1 MKPKSMKEKPRG
13 AMMNILRIKMIDAGN
28 LLKEL
33 DDALDKVVAKKEP
46 ESFLKPSTLKIE
58 EYQKSIRQIQ
68 AQFTDAPKFNEEGA
82 YPQFLSCGLLQ
93 VRGKNGANMEFLLPK
108 VYPFPPKSLYIE
120 HEKDGQFL
128 REMLMHLL
136 SSAPLVQLEV
146 ILVDALSLGGI
157 FNLARRL
164 LDKDNDFIYQQ
175 RILTERKEIEEALK
189 HLYEYLKVNLQEK
202 LAGFRDFAHYN
213 EEATDRLPLKV
224 LFLSGVDA
232 LSQNALYYLEKIM
245 RFGSKNG
252 VLSFVNLESEKNN
265 KSAEDLK
272 KHAEFFRDTTSFER
286 FKYLNVEVIN
296 DQGIK
301 SQHMKDFA
309 DKIKAYY
316 EKKKAVKR
324 ELKDLQR
331 DKEFWTESSQYE
343 VSVPVGW
350 DINHTEVCFKIC
362 KEQNHTL
369 ICDHS
374 GSGKSNFL
382 HVLIQNLAFY
392 YDPDEVQLFLLD
404 YKEGVEFNAYT
415 DPNILEHARL
425 VSVASSVGF
434 GVSFLSWLCDEIKKR
449 SELFKQFNVKDLSDY
464 RKHEKMPRL
473 IVVIDEFQ
481 VLFSDNS
488 TKGKEGVERSLN
500 TLLKKGRSYG
510 VHLVLATQ
518 TMRGG
523 EIDSSIKAQIANR
536 IALPMDADDS
546 TKILDDDVACELV
559 RPEGIFNNNGGH
571 QKYHTKMSIPKA
583 PDDFKSFLTKI
594 HAEFNQ
600 RNLTPIDR
608 KIYNG
613 ETPLKMPNTLKANE
627 MRLHL
632 GKKVDYEQKDLIVE
646 FESNESHLLVV
657 SQDLNARIALMKLL
671 FQNIKSANKELVFC
685 NKEKRLIRSF
695 DVQKEYGITPIE
707 NALNALDA
715 TTNRP
720 NSALVID
727 NLNEAKEW
735 HDKVGAEKL
744 KSFLEKATDNEQ
756 YCVIFVHD
764 FKQIKTNYHFDKLR
778 ELLSNHFKQC
788 LAFRCN
794 GENLNA
800 IKNNLPPPSALN
812 NLNAL
817 LIELSKDSVTEFR
830 PFSL

>member
-1 MKPKSMKEKPRG
+1 
-13 AMMNILRIKMIDAGN
+13 
-28 LLKEL
+28 
-33 DDALDKVVAKKEP
+33 
-46 ESFLKPSTLKIE
+46 
-58 EYQKSIRQIQ
+58 
-68 AQFTDAPKFNEEGA
+68 
-82 YPQFLSCGLLQ
+82 
-93 VRGKNGANMEFLLPK
+93 
-108 VYPFPPKSLYIE
+108 
-120 HEKDGQFL
+120 
-128 REMLMHLL
+128 
-136 SSAPLVQLEV
+136 
-146 ILVDALSLGGI
+146 
-157 FNLARRL
+157 
-164 LDKDNDFIYQQ
+164 
-175 RILTERKEIEEALK
+175 
-189 HLYEYLKVNLQEK
+189 
-202 LAGFRDFAHYN
+202 
-213 EEATDRLPLKV
+213 
-224 LFLSGVDA
+224 
-232 LSQNALYYLEKIM
+232 M

-272 KHAEFFRDTTSFER
+272 RYAEFFKDRTSFER
-286 FKYLNVEVIN
+286 LKYLSVEVIN

-301 SQHMKDFA
+301 SQHMQDFA

-316 EKKKAVKR
+316 EKKKVVKS
-324 ELKDLQR
+324 ELKALQK
-331 DKEFWTESSQYE
+331 DEKFWIKSSQYE

-350 DINHTEVCFKIC
+350 DINHKEVCFEIGKA
-362 KEQNHTL
+362 QNHTL

-392 YDPDEVQLFLLD
+392 YAPDEVQLFLLE

-415 DPNILEHARL
+415 DPILEHARL

-434 GVSFLSWLCDEIKKR
+434 GVSFLSWLCKEIQKR
-449 SELFKQFNVKDLSDY
+449 AELFKQFKVKDLSDY

-488 TKGKEGVERSLN
+488 TKEKESVDQSLN

-536 IALPMDADDS
+536 IALPMDAEDSSSVLGDDA
-546 TKILDDDVACELV
+546 ACELV
-559 RPEGIFNNNGGH
+559 RPEDIFNNNGGH
-571 QKYHTKMSIPKA
+571 KKYHTKMSIPKA

-600 RNLTPIDR
+600 RNLAPIDR

-613 ETPLKMPNTLKANE
+613 ETPLKIPNTLKANE

-632 GKKVDYEQKDLIVE
+632 GKEVDYEQKDLIVE

-685 NKEKRLIRSF
+685 NKE
-695 DVQKEYGITPIE
+695 YGITPVE
-707 NALNALDA
+707 NILSVLDTA
-715 TTNRP
+715 MNP
-720 NSALVID
+720 NSALMID
-727 NLNEAKEW
+727 NLNEAKEL

-744 KSFLEKATDNEQ
+744 KSFLEKAIDNEQ
-756 YCVIFVHD
+756 HCVIFAHD
-764 FKQIKTNYHFDKLR
+764 FRQIKTNYHFDKLK
-778 ELLSNHFKQC
+778 ELLNHHFKQR

-800 IKNNLPPPSALN
+800 LKSDLPLLKNE
-812 NLNAL
+812 LNAL
-817 LIELSKDSVTEFR
+817 LIELSKDSHTEFR
-830 PFSL
+830 PFSLQG

>member
-1 MKPKSMKEKPRG
+1 MT
-13 AMMNILRIKMIDAGN
+13 DAGN

-33 DDALDKVVAKKEP
+33 DDALDKVIAKKEP
-46 ESFLKPSTLKIE
+46 ESFLKPIVSRIE
-58 EYQKSIRQIQ
+58 DYQKSIRQIQ
-68 AQFTDAPKFNEEGA
+68 AQFTDAPKFNETTT
-82 YPQFLSCGLLQ
+82 YPKFLSCGLLEIK
-93 VRGKNGANMEFLLPK
+93 GKNGANMEFLLPK

-128 REMLMHLL
+128 REMLMRLL
-136 SSAPLVQLEV
+136 SSAPLVQLEIV
-146 ILVDALSLGGI
+146 LIDALSLGGI

-164 LDKDNDFIYQQ
+164 LDKNNDFIYQQ
-175 RILTERKEIEEALK
+175 RILTESKEIEEALK

-213 EEATDRLPLKV
+213 ENAKDRLPLKA

-232 LSQNALYYLEKIM
+232 LSKDALYYLEKIM

-265 KSAEDLK
+265 QSAEDLK
-272 KHAEFFRDTTSFER
+272 NDAEFFKDRTSFER
-286 FKYLNVEVIN
+286 LKYLNVEIVN
-296 DQGIK
+296 DHGIQ
-301 SQHMKDFA
+301 SQHMQDFA

-316 EKKKAVKR
+316 EQKKEVKR

-331 DKEFWTESSQYE
+331 DKEFWAKSSQHE
-343 VSVPVGW
+343 VVVPVGW
-350 DINHTEVCFKIC
+350 DINHKEVCFEIGN
-362 KEQNHTL
+362 EQNHTL

-392 YDPDEVQLFLLD
+392 YAPNEIQLFLLD
-404 YKEGVEFNAYT
+404 YKEGVEFNAYVADT
-415 DPNILEHARL
+415 PLEHARL

-449 SELFKQFNVKDLSDY
+449 AELFKQFNVKDLSDY
-464 RKHEKMPRL
+464 RKHDEMPRL

-488 TKGKEGVERSLN
+488 TKGKESVERSLN

-510 VHLVLATQ
+510 VHLILATQ
-518 TMRGG
+518 TMRGA
-523 EIDSSIKAQIANR
+523 EIDSSFKAQIANR
-536 IALPMDADDS
+536 IALPMDAEDS
-546 TKILDDDVACELV
+546 TKILDDDAACEIQK
-559 RPEGIFNNNGGH
+559 PEGIFNNNGGNR
-571 QKYHTKMSIPKA
+571 KYHTKMSIPKA

-600 RNLTPIDR
+600 RNLAPIDR

-632 GKKVDYEQKDLIVE
+632 GKTVDYEQKDLIVE

-685 NKEKRLIRSF
+685 NKEKRLIRFF
-695 DVQKEYGITPIE
+695 DAQKEYGITPVE
-707 NALNALDA
+707 NILSVLDTA
-715 TTNRP
+715 MNP
-720 NSALVID
+720 NSTLVID
-727 NLNEAKEW
+727 NLNEAKEL

-744 KSFLEKATDNEQ
+744 KSFLEKAIDNEQ
-756 YCVIFVHD
+756 YCVIFAHD
-764 FKQIKTNYHFDKLR
+764 FRQIKTNYHFDKLR
-778 ELLSNHFKQC
+778 ELLNNHFKQC

-800 IKNNLPPPSALN
+800 IKSDLPPPSALN
-812 NLNAL
+812 AL
-817 LIELSKDSVTEFR
+817 FIELSKDSVTEFR

>member
-1 MKPKSMKEKPRG
+1 
-13 AMMNILRIKMIDAGN
+13 MIDVNG

-33 DDALDKVVAKKEP
+33 DDALDKVVPKKEP
-46 ESFLKPSTLKIE
+46 ESFFKPIASQIE
-58 EYQKSIRQIQ
+58 DYQKSIRQIQ
-68 AQFTDAPKFNEEGA
+68 AQFTDAPKFNEEST
-82 YPQFLSCGLLQ
+82 YPQFLSCGLLH
-93 VRGKNGANMEFLLPK
+93 VRGKNGANMDFCLPK

-128 REMLMHLL
+128 REMLMRLL

-146 ILVDALSLGGI
+146 ILIDALSLGGI

-164 LDKDNDFIYQQ
+164 LHKDNDFIYQR
-175 RILTERKEIEEALK
+175 RILTESKEIEEALK

-202 LAGFRDFAHYN
+202 LAGYRDFTHYN
-213 EEATDRLPLKV
+213 ENATDPLPLKA

-265 KSAEDLK
+265 QSAEDLK
-272 KHAEFFRDTTSFER
+272 RYAEFFKDRTSFECL
-286 FKYLNVEVIN
+286 KYLNIEVIN
-296 DQGIK
+296 DHGIQ

-324 ELKDLQR
+324 ELKDLQK
-331 DKEFWTESSQYE
+331 DEKFWTESSQFK

-350 DINHTEVCFKIC
+350 DINHKEVRFEIG
-362 KEQNHTL
+362 EAQNHTL

-392 YDPDEVQLFLLD
+392 YNPNEVQLFLLD

-415 DPNILEHARL
+415 DPILEHARL
-425 VSVASSVGF
+425 VSMASSVGY
-434 GVSFLSWLCDEIKKR
+434 GMSFLSWLCKEMQKR
-449 SELFKQFNVKDLSDY
+449 AELFKQFKVKDLSDY

-481 VLFSDNS
+481 VLFSDKS
-488 TKGKEGVERSLN
+488 SKGKESVGQSLN

-510 VHLVLATQ
+510 VHLILATQ

-546 TKILDDDVACELV
+546 AKILDDDVACELV

-583 PDDFKSFLTKI
+583 PDDFTAFIKKI
-594 HAEFNQ
+594 HEEFNQ
-600 RNLTPIDR
+600 RNLAPIDR

-613 ETPLKMPNTLKANE
+613 ETALKMPNTLKANE

-632 GKKVDYEQKDLIVE
+632 GKEVDYEQKDLVVE

-657 SQDLNARIALMKLL
+657 SQDLNARIALMKL
-671 FQNIKSANKELVFC
+671 FAQNFKTANKELLFY
-685 NKEKRLIRSF
+685 NAEKRLVREL
-695 DVQKEYGITPIE
+695 DELKKHHITPIQGP
-707 NALNALDA
+707 LGSVLDTA
-715 TTNRP
+715 ISP
-720 NSALVID
+720 NSVLMVD

-744 KSFLEKATDNEQ
+744 KLFLEKAIDNEQ
-756 YCVIFVHD
+756 YCVIFAHD
-764 FKQIKTNYHFDKLR
+764 YKQIKTNYHLDELRKL
-778 ELLSNHFKQC
+778 LDNHFKQR

-800 IKNNLPPPSALN
+800 LQSDLPSLKNE
-812 NLNAL
+812 LNAL
-817 LIELSKDSVTEFR
+817 FVELSKDSYTEFR

>member
-1 MKPKSMKEKPRG
+1 
-13 AMMNILRIKMIDAGN
+13 MNILRIKMIDAGN

-46 ESFLKPSTLKIE
+46 ESFLKPIVSPIE
-58 EYQKSIRQIQ
+58 DYQKSVRQVQ
-68 AQFTDAPKFNEEGA
+68 AQFTDAPQFNETTT
-82 YPQFLSCGLLQ
+82 YPKFLSCGLLEIK
-93 VRGKNGANMEFLLPK
+93 GKNGANMEFLLPK

-128 REMLMHLL
+128 REMLMRLL
-136 SSAPLVQLEV
+136 SSAPLVQLEIV
-146 ILVDALSLGGI
+146 LVDALSLGGI

-164 LDKDNDFIYQQ
+164 LNKDNDFIYQQ
-175 RILTERKEIEEALK
+175 RILTESKEIEEALK

-213 EEATDRLPLKV
+213 ENATDPLPLKA

-265 KSAEDLK
+265 QSAEDLK
-272 KHAEFFRDTTSFER
+272 RYAEFFKDRTSFECL
-286 FKYLNVEVIN
+286 KYLNVEVVN

-301 SQHMKDFA
+301 SQHMQDFA

-316 EKKKAVKR
+316 KQKKEVKR

-331 DKEFWTESSQYE
+331 DKEFWAKSSQHE
-343 VSVPVGW
+343 VVVPVGW
-350 DINHTEVCFKIC
+350 DINHKEVCFEIGN
-362 KEQNHTL
+362 EQNHTL

-392 YDPDEVQLFLLD
+392 YAPNEVQLFLLD
-404 YKEGVEFNAYT
+404 YKEGVEFNAYVADT
-415 DPNILEHARL
+415 PLEHARL
-425 VSVASSVGF
+425 VSVASSVSYGIT
-434 GVSFLSWLCDEIKKR
+434 FLKWLCDEMQKR
-449 SELFKQFNVKDLSDY
+449 AELFKRFNVKDLNNY
-464 RKHEKMPRL
+464 RKHDEMPRL

-481 VLFSDNS
+481 VLFSDNKS
-488 TKGKEGVERSLN
+488 TKAVERHLN

-510 VHLVLATQ
+510 VHLALATQ
-518 TMRGG
+518 TMRGTD
-523 EIDSSIKAQIANR
+523 INPSFKAQIANR
-536 IALPMDADDS
+536 IALPMDAEDSSSVLGDDA
-546 TKILDDDVACELV
+546 ACELV
-559 RPEGIFNNNGGH
+559 RPEGIFNNNGGNR
-571 QKYHTKMSIPKA
+571 KYHTKMSIPKA

-600 RNLTPIDR
+600 RNLAPIDR

-613 ETPLKMPNTLKANE
+613 ETALKMPNTLKANE

-657 SQDLNARIALMKLL
+657 SPNLQDRIALMKLL

-695 DVQKEYGITPIE
+695 DAQKEYGITPVE
-707 NALNALDA
+707 NILSVLDTA
-715 TTNRP
+715 MNP

-727 NLNEAKEW
+727 NLNEAKEL
-735 HDKVGAEKL
+735 HDKVRAEKL

-756 YCVIFVHD
+756 YCVIFAHD
-764 FKQIKTNYHFDKLR
+764 YRQIKTNYHLDKLK
-778 ELLSNHFKQC
+778 ELLNHHFKQC
-788 LAFRCN
+788 LAFKCN
-794 GENLNA
+794 RENLNA
-800 IKNNLPPPSALN
+800 LQSDLPSPSN
-812 NLNAL
+812 FNAL
-817 LIELSKDSVTEFR
+817 LIELSKDSHTEFR

>member
-1 MKPKSMKEKPRG
+1 
-13 AMMNILRIKMIDAGN
+13 MIDAGN

-46 ESFLKPSTLKIE
+46 ESFLKSIVSQIE
-58 EYQKSIRQIQ
+58 DYQKSIRQVQ
-68 AQFTDAPKFNEEGA
+68 AQFTDAPQFNETHT
-82 YPQFLSCGLLQ
+82 YPKFLSCGLLH
-93 VRGKNGANMEFLLPK
+93 VNGKNGANMEFLLPK

-128 REMLMHLL
+128 REMLMRLL

-146 ILVDALSLGGI
+146 VLVDALSLGGI

-164 LDKDNDFIYQQ
+164 LDKDNDFIYQ
-175 RILTERKEIEEALK
+175 RKILTESKEIEEALK

-213 EEATDRLPLKV
+213 EDAKDPLPLKA

-232 LSQNALYYLEKIM
+232 LSKDALYYLEKIM

-272 KHAEFFRDTTSFER
+272 NYAEFFKDTTSFER
-286 FKYLNVEVIN
+286 LKYLNVEIVN
-296 DQGIK
+296 DQGIQ

-316 EKKKAVKR
+316 KQKKEVKR

-331 DKEFWTESSQYE
+331 DKEFWTKSSQHE
-343 VSVPVGW
+343 VVVPVGW
-350 DINHTEVCFKIC
+350 DINHKEVCFEIGN
-362 KEQNHTL
+362 EQNHTL

-392 YDPDEVQLFLLD
+392 YAPNEVQLFLLD
-404 YKEGVEFNAYT
+404 YKEGVEFNAYVA
-415 DPNILEHARL
+415 DPPLEHARL
-425 VSVASSVGF
+425 VSVASSVSYGIT
-434 GVSFLSWLCDEIKKR
+434 FLKWLCDEMEKR
-449 SELFKQFNVKDLSDY
+449 ADRFKQFGAKDLNNY
-464 RKHEKMPRL
+464 RKHGEMPRL

-488 TKGKEGVERSLN
+488 TKGKESVERSLN

-518 TMRGG
+518 TMRGTD
-523 EIDSSIKAQIANR
+523 INPSFKAQIANR
-536 IALPMDADDS
+536 IALPMDAEDSSSVLGDDA
-546 TKILDDDVACELV
+546 ACEIQK
-559 RPEGIFNNNGGH
+559 PEGIFNNNGGNR
-571 QKYHTKMSIPKA
+571 KYHTKMSIPKA

-600 RNLTPIDR
+600 RNLAPIDR

-613 ETPLKMPNTLKANE
+613 ETPLKMPNTLKADE

-632 GKKVDYEQKDLIVE
+632 GKTVDYEQEDLIVE
-646 FESNESHLLVV
+646 FENNESHLLVV
-657 SQDLNARIALMKLL
+657 SQNLQDRIALMKLL
-671 FQNIKSANKELVFC
+671 FQNVKSANKELVFC

-695 DVQKEYGITPIE
+695 DAQKEYGITPVE
-707 NALNALDA
+707 NILSVLDTA
-715 TTNRP
+715 MNP
-720 NSALVID
+720 NSVLVID
-727 NLNEAKEW
+727 NLNESKEL
-735 HDKVGAEKL
+735 HDKVGAKKL
-744 KSFLEKATDNEQ
+744 KSFLEKAIDNEQ
-756 YCVIFVHD
+756 YCVIFAHD
-764 FKQIKTNYHFDKLR
+764 FRQIKSNYHFDKLK
-778 ELLSNHFKQC
+778 ELLNNHFKQC

-794 GENLNA
+794 GENLSA
-800 IKNNLPPPSALN
+800 IKSDLPSPSKP
-812 NLNAL
+812 NAL
-817 LIELSKDSVTEFR
+817 LIELSKDSRTEFR

>member
-1 MKPKSMKEKPRG
+1 
-13 AMMNILRIKMIDAGN
+13 MIDAGN

-68 AQFTDAPKFNEEGA
+68 AQFINAPQFNETTT
-82 YPQFLSCGLLQ
+82 YPQFLSCGLLEIK
-93 VRGKNGANMEFLLPK
+93 GKNGANMEFLLPK

-128 REMLMHLL
+128 REMLMRLL
-136 SSAPLVQLEV
+136 SNAPLVQLEV
-146 ILVDALSLGGI
+146 ILIDALSLGGI

-164 LDKDNDFIYQQ
+164 LNKDNDFIYQQ
-175 RILTERKEIEEALK
+175 RILTESKEIEEALK

-213 EEATDRLPLKV
+213 ENATDPLPLKA
-224 LFLSGVDA
+224 LFLSGVDS
-232 LSQNALYYLEKIM
+232 LSKDALYYLEKIM

-252 VLSFVNLESEKNN
+252 VLSFINLESEKNN
-265 KSAEDLK
+265 KPAEDLK
-272 KHAEFFRDTTSFER
+272 RYAEFFKDRTSFER
-286 FKYLNVEVIN
+286 LKYLNAEVIN
-296 DQGIK
+296 DHGIQSK
-301 SQHMKDFA
+301 HMKDFA

-316 EKKKAVKR
+316 EKKKVVKR

-331 DKEFWTESSQYE
+331 DKEFWTKSSQYE

-350 DINHTEVCFKIC
+350 DINHKEVCFEIGNA
-362 KEQNHTL
+362 QNHTL

-374 GSGKSNFL
+374 RSGKSNFL

-415 DPNILEHARL
+415 DPILEHARL

-434 GVSFLSWLCDEIKKR
+434 GVGFLSWLCKEMQER
-449 SELFKQFNVKDLSDY
+449 ANLFKRFNVKDLNDY
-464 RKHEKMPRL
+464 RKHGEMPRL

-481 VLFSDNS
+481 VLFSDGS
-488 TKGKEGVERSLN
+488 TKEKDRVEAYL
-500 TLLKKGRSYG
+500 TTILKKGRSYG
-510 VHLVLATQ
+510 VHLILATQ
-518 TMRGG
+518 TMRGTD
-523 EIDSSIKAQIANR
+523 INKSLMAQIANR
-536 IALPMDADDS
+536 IALPMDAEDSNSILNNDDA
-546 TKILDDDVACELV
+546 ACELV

-583 PDDFKSFLTKI
+583 PDDFTAFIKKI

-600 RNLTPIDR
+600 RNLAPIEH

-613 ETPLKMPNTLKANE
+613 ETALEMPSILKANE

-632 GKKVDYEQKDLIVE
+632 GKEADYEQKDLIVE

-695 DVQKEYGITPIE
+695 DTRKEYGITPVE
-707 NALNALDA
+707 NILSVLDTA
-715 TTNRP
+715 MNP

-727 NLNEAKEW
+727 NLNEAKEL

-744 KSFLEKATDNEQ
+744 KSFLEKAIDNEQ
-756 YCVIFVHD
+756 YCVIFAHD
-764 FKQIKTNYHFDKLR
+764 FRQIKTNYHFYKLK
-778 ELLSNHFKQC
+778 ELLNNHFKQC

-800 IKNNLPPPSALN
+800 LQSGLSSPSK
-812 NLNAL
+812 LNAL
-817 LIELSKDSVTEFR
+817 FVELSKDSHTEFR

>member
-1 MKPKSMKEKPRG
+1 
-13 AMMNILRIKMIDAGN
+13 MIDAGI

-46 ESFLKPSTLKIE
+46 ESFLKPIVLQIE
-58 EYQKSIRQIQ
+58 DYQKSIRQIQ
-68 AQFTDAPKFNEEGA
+68 AQFTDAPQFNETTT
-82 YPQFLSCGLLQ
+82 YPKFLSCGLLH
-93 VRGKNGANMEFLLPK
+93 VRGKNGANMDFCLPK

-128 REMLMHLL
+128 REMLMRLL

-164 LDKDNDFIYQQ
+164 LNKNNDFIYQQ
-175 RILTERKEIEEALK
+175 RILTESKEIEEALK

-202 LAGFRDFAHYN
+202 LAGYKDFAHYN
-213 EEATDRLPLKV
+213 EKATDRLPLKV

-232 LSQNALYYLEKIM
+232 LSQNTLYYLEKIM

-265 KSAEDLK
+265 QSAEDLK
-272 KHAEFFRDTTSFER
+272 RYAEFFKDRTSFECL
-286 FKYLNVEVIN
+286 KYLNVEVIN

-301 SQHMKDFA
+301 SQHMQDFA

-316 EKKKAVKR
+316 RQKKEVKR

-350 DINHTEVCFKIC
+350 DINHTEVCFKIG

-392 YDPDEVQLFLLD
+392 YAPDEVQLFLLD

-415 DPNILEHARL
+415 NPSPLEHARL
-425 VSVASSVGF
+425 VSVASSVSYGIT
-434 GVSFLSWLCDEIKKR
+434 FLKWLCDGIQKR
-449 SELFKQFNVKDLSDY
+449 ADRFKQFNVKDLSDY

-473 IVVIDEFQ
+473 IVVVDEFQ

-488 TKGKEGVERSLN
+488 TKGKESVERSLN

-546 TKILDDDVACELV
+546 AKILDDDVACELV
-559 RPEGIFNNNGGH
+559 RPEGIFNNNGGNR
-571 QKYHTKMSIPKA
+571 KYHTKMSIPKA

-600 RNLTPIDR
+600 RNLAPIDR

-613 ETPLKMPNTLKANE
+613 ETPLKIPNTLKADE

-685 NKEKRLIRSF
+685 NKEKRLIRFF
-695 DVQKEYGITPIE
+695 DAQKEYGITPVE
-707 NALNALDA
+707 NILSVLDTA
-715 TTNRP
+715 MNP

-727 NLNEAKEW
+727 NLNEAKEL

-744 KSFLEKATDNEQ
+744 KSFLEKAIDNEQ
-756 YCVIFVHD
+756 YCVIFAHD
-764 FKQIKTNYHFDKLR
+764 FRQIKSNYHFDKLK
-778 ELLSNHFKQC
+778 ELLNNHFKQC

-794 GENLNA
+794 EENLNA
-800 IKNNLPPPSALN
+800 IKSDLPSLKNELN
-812 NLNAL
+812 VLFV
-817 LIELSKDSVTEFR
+817 ELSKDSVTEFR

>member
-1 MKPKSMKEKPRG
+1 MKALQKDEK
-13 AMMNILRIKMIDAGN
+13 
-28 LLKEL
+28 
-33 DDALDKVVAKKEP
+33 
-46 ESFLKPSTLKIE
+46 
-58 EYQKSIRQIQ
+58 
-68 AQFTDAPKFNEEGA
+68 
-82 YPQFLSCGLLQ
+82 
-93 VRGKNGANMEFLLPK
+93 
-108 VYPFPPKSLYIE
+108 
-120 HEKDGQFL
+120 
-128 REMLMHLL
+128 
-136 SSAPLVQLEV
+136 
-146 ILVDALSLGGI
+146 
-157 FNLARRL
+157 
-164 LDKDNDFIYQQ
+164 
-175 RILTERKEIEEALK
+175 
-189 HLYEYLKVNLQEK
+189 
-202 LAGFRDFAHYN
+202 
-213 EEATDRLPLKV
+213 
-224 LFLSGVDA
+224 
-232 LSQNALYYLEKIM
+232 
-245 RFGSKNG
+245 
-252 VLSFVNLESEKNN
+252 
-265 KSAEDLK
+265 
-272 KHAEFFRDTTSFER
+272 
-286 FKYLNVEVIN
+286 
-296 DQGIK
+296 
-301 SQHMKDFA
+301 
-309 DKIKAYY
+309 
-316 EKKKAVKR
+316 
-324 ELKDLQR
+324 
-331 DKEFWTESSQYE
+331 FWTESSQYE

-350 DINHTEVCFKIC
+350 DINHKEVCFKIG

-415 DPNILEHARL
+415 EPNILEHARL

-434 GVSFLSWLCDEIKKR
+434 GMSFLSWLCKEMQER
-449 SELFKQFNVKDLSDY
+449 ANLFKQFNVKDLSDY

-488 TKGKEGVERSLN
+488 TKEKESVDQSLN

-536 IALPMDADDS
+536 IALPMDAEDS
-546 TKILDDDVACELV
+546 SKILDDDAACELV
-559 RPEGIFNNNGGH
+559 RPEGIFNNNGGNR
-571 QKYHTKMSIPKA
+571 KYHTKMSIPKV

-600 RNLTPIDR
+600 RNLAPIDR

-613 ETPLKMPNTLKANE
+613 ETPLKMPNTLKADE

-632 GKKVDYEQKDLIVE
+632 GKTVDYEQKDLIVE
-646 FESNESHLLVV
+646 FENNESHLLVV

-695 DVQKEYGITPIE
+695 DAQKEYGITPVE
-707 NALNALDA
+707 NILSVLDTA
-715 TTNRP
+715 MNP

-727 NLNEAKEW
+727 NLNEAKEL

-756 YCVIFVHD
+756 YCVIFAHD
-764 FKQIKTNYHFDKLR
+764 FRQIKTNYHFDKLK
-778 ELLSNHFKQC
+778 ELLNNHFKQC

-794 GENLNA
+794 EENLNA

-817 LIELSKDSVTEFR
+817 FVELSKDSVTEFR

>member
-1 MKPKSMKEKPRG
+1 
-13 AMMNILRIKMIDAGN
+13 MIEVN
-28 LLKEL
+28 TLLQKL
-33 DDALDKVVAKKEP
+33 DDALDKVVHQKEP
-46 ESFLKPSTLKIE
+46 ESFLKPIVSEIE

-68 AQFTDAPKFNEEGA
+68 AQFTDAPQFNETKA
-82 YPQFLSCGLLQ
+82 YPHFLSCGLLEIK
-93 VRGKNGANMEFLLPK
+93 GKNGADMEFCLPK

-175 RILTERKEIEEALK
+175 RILTESEEIKEALK
-189 HLYEYLKVNLQEK
+189 YLYEYLKVNLQEK
-202 LAGFRDFAHYN
+202 LAGFKDFAHYN
-213 EEATDRLPLKV
+213 EIKEDQLPLKA

-232 LSQNALYYLEKIM
+232 LSSDALYYLEKIM

-252 VLSFVNLESEKNN
+252 VLSFVNLESEKN

-272 KHAEFFRDTTSFER
+272 RYAEFFKDRTSFER
-286 FKYLNVEVIN
+286 LKYLNVEVIN
-296 DQGIK
+296 DHGIQ
-301 SQHMKDFA
+301 SQHMQDFA
-309 DKIKAYY
+309 TKIKAYY
-316 EKKKAVKR
+316 EQKKQVKR

-331 DKEFWTESSQYE
+331 EQEFWTKSSQSK

-350 DINHTEVCFKIC
+350 DINHKEVCFEIG
-362 KEQNHTL
+362 EAQNHTL
-369 ICDHS
+369 ICGRS

-392 YDPDEVQLFLLD
+392 YDLDEVQLFLLD

-415 DPNILEHARL
+415 DPILEHARL

-449 SELFKQFNVKDLSDY
+449 SELFKQFKVKDLSDY
-464 RKHEKMPRL
+464 RKHGEMPRP

-481 VLFSDNS
+481 VLFSDKS
-488 TKGKEGVERSLN
+488 TQVKGSVERSLN

-546 TKILDDDVACELV
+546 TKILDDDAACELV

-600 RNLTPIDR
+600 RNLVPIDR

-613 ETPLKMPNTLKANE
+613 ETALKMPNTLKANE

-657 SQDLNARIALMKLL
+657 SQDLNARIALMKL
-671 FQNIKSANKELVFC
+671 FAQNFKTANKELLFY
-685 NKEKRLIRSF
+685 NAEKRLVREL
-695 DVQKEYGITPIE
+695 DGLKKHHITPMQSP
-707 NALNALDA
+707 LMSVLDTA
-715 TTNRP
+715 MSP
-720 NSALVID
+720 NSVLMID
-727 NLNEAKEW
+727 NLNEAKEL
-735 HDKVGAEKL
+735 HDKIGVEKL

-756 YCVIFVHD
+756 YCIIFVHD
-764 FKQIKTNYHFDKLR
+764 LNKLI
-778 ELLSNHFKQC
+778 LVAMAS
-788 LAFRCN
+788 
-794 GENLNA
+794 
-800 IKNNLPPPSALN
+800 
-812 NLNAL
+812 
-817 LIELSKDSVTEFR
+817 
-830 PFSL
+830 

>member
-1 MKPKSMKEKPRG
+1 
-13 AMMNILRIKMIDAGN
+13 MNILRIKMIDAGN

-46 ESFLKPSTLKIE
+46 ESFLKPIVSRIE
-58 EYQKSIRQIQ
+58 DYQKSIRQVQ
-68 AQFTDAPKFNEEGA
+68 AQFTDAPQFNETTT
-82 YPQFLSCGLLQ
+82 YPKFLSCGLLEIK
-93 VRGKNGANMEFLLPK
+93 GKNGANMDFCLPK

-128 REMLMHLL
+128 REMLMRSL
-136 SSAPLVQLEV
+136 SSAPLVQLEIV
-146 ILVDALSLGGI
+146 LVDALSLGGI

-164 LDKDNDFIYQQ
+164 LDKDNDFIYQR
-175 RILTERKEIEEALK
+175 RILTESKEIEEALK

-213 EEATDRLPLKV
+213 ENAKDRLPLKA

-232 LSQNALYYLEKIM
+232 LSQDALYYLEKIM

-265 KSAEDLK
+265 QSAEDLK
-272 KHAEFFRDTTSFER
+272 RYAEFFKDRTSFER

-301 SQHMKDFA
+301 SQHMQDFA

-324 ELKDLQR
+324 ELKDLQK
-331 DKEFWTESSQYE
+331 DEKFWTESSQHE
-343 VSVPVGW
+343 VVVPVGW
-350 DINHTEVCFKIC
+350 DINHKEVCFEIGN
-362 KEQNHTL
+362 EQNHTL
-369 ICDHS
+369 ICGRS

-392 YDPDEVQLFLLD
+392 YAPNEVQLFLLD
-404 YKEGVEFNAYT
+404 YKEGVEFNAYVA
-415 DPNILEHARL
+415 DPPLEHARL
-425 VSVASSVGF
+425 VSVASSISYGIT
-434 GVSFLSWLCDEIKKR
+434 FLKWLCDEIKKR
-449 SELFKQFNVKDLSDY
+449 AELFKQFNVKDLSDY
-464 RKHEKMPRL
+464 RKHDEMPRL

-488 TKGKEGVERSLN
+488 TKGKESVDQSLN

-510 VHLVLATQ
+510 VHLILATQ
-518 TMRGG
+518 TMRGA
-523 EIDSSIKAQIANR
+523 EIDSSFKAQIANR
-536 IALPMDADDS
+536 IALPMDAEDS
-546 TKILDDDVACELV
+546 TKILDDDAACEIQKS
-559 RPEGIFNNNGGH
+559 EGIFNNNGGNR
-571 QKYHTKMSIPKA
+571 KYHTKMSIPKA

-600 RNLTPIDR
+600 RNLAPIDR

-632 GKKVDYEQKDLIVE
+632 GKTVDYEQKDLIVE

-671 FQNIKSANKELVFC
+671 FQNIKSTNKELVFC
-685 NKEKRLIRSF
+685 NKEKRLIRFF
-695 DVQKEYGITPIE
+695 DAQKEYGITPVE
-707 NALNALDA
+707 NILSVLDTA
-715 TTNRP
+715 MNP

-727 NLNEAKEW
+727 NLNEAKEL

-744 KSFLEKATDNEQ
+744 KSFLEKAIDNEQ
-756 YCVIFVHD
+756 YCVIFAHD
-764 FKQIKTNYHFDKLR
+764 FRQIKTNYHFDKLR
-778 ELLSNHFKQC
+778 ELLNNHFKQC

-800 IKNNLPPPSALN
+800 IKSDLPPPSK
-812 NLNAL
+812 LNAL
-817 LIELSKDSVTEFR
+817 FIELSKDSYTEFR

>member
-1 MKPKSMKEKPRG
+1 
-13 AMMNILRIKMIDAGN
+13 MIEVN
-28 LLKEL
+28 TLLQNL
-33 DDALDKVVAKKEP
+33 DDALDKVVHQKEP
-46 ESFLKPSTLKIE
+46 ESFLKPIVSEIE
-58 EYQKSIRQIQ
+58 EYQKSVRQIQ
-68 AQFTDAPKFNEEGA
+68 AQFTDAPEFNETTT
-82 YPQFLSCGLLQ
+82 YPKFLSCGLLQ
-93 VRGKNGANMEFLLPK
+93 VRGKNGTNMEFLLPK

-128 REMLMHLL
+128 REMLMRLL

-146 ILVDALSLGGI
+146 ILIDALSLGGI
-157 FNLARRL
+157 FNLSRKL
-164 LDKDNDFIYQQ
+164 LNKDNDFIYQQ
-175 RILTERKEIEEALK
+175 RILTESKETEEALK

-213 EEATDRLPLKV
+213 EEKEDRLPLKA

-272 KHAEFFRDTTSFER
+272 KHAEFFKDTTSFER
-286 FKYLNVEVIN
+286 LKYLNIEVIN
-296 DQGIK
+296 DHGIQ
-301 SQHMKDFA
+301 SQHMQDFA

-316 EKKKAVKR
+316 EQKKAVKR
-324 ELKDLQR
+324 ELKDLQK
-331 DKEFWTESSQYE
+331 DEKFWTESSQSK

-350 DINHTEVCFKIC
+350 DINHKEVLFEIG
-362 KEQNHTL
+362 EAQNHTL
-369 ICDHS
+369 ICGHS

-392 YDPDEVQLFLLD
+392 YVPNEVQLFLLD

-415 DPNILEHARL
+415 DPILEHARL
-425 VSVASSVGF
+425 VSVASSVGY
-434 GVSFLSWLCDEIKKR
+434 GMSFLSWLCKEMQKR
-449 SELFKQFNVKDLSDY
+449 AELFKQFNVKDLSDY

-481 VLFSDNS
+481 VLFSDNKS
-488 TKGKEGVERSLN
+488 TKAVEGHLN

-518 TMRGG
+518 TMRGTD
-523 EIDSSIKAQIANR
+523 INPSFKAQIANR
-536 IALPMDADDS
+536 IALPMDAEDSSSVLGDDA
-546 TKILDDDVACELV
+546 ACELV
-559 RPEGIFNNNGGH
+559 RPEGIFNNNGGNR
-571 QKYHTKMSIPKA
+571 KYHTKMSIPKA

-600 RNLTPIDR
+600 RNLTLIDR

-613 ETPLKMPNTLKANE
+613 ETPLKMPNILKANE
-627 MRLHL
+627 MRLYL

-646 FESNESHLLVV
+646 FENNESHLLVV

-695 DVQKEYGITPIE
+695 DEPKEYGITPVE
-707 NALNALDA
+707 NILSVLDTA
-715 TTNRP
+715 MNP
-720 NSALVID
+720 NSVLVID
-727 NLNEAKEW
+727 NLNEAKEL

-744 KSFLEKATDNEQ
+744 KSFLEKAIDNEQ
-756 YCVIFVHD
+756 YCVIFAHD
-764 FKQIKTNYHFDKLR
+764 FRQIKTNYHFDKLK
-778 ELLSNHFKQC
+778 ELLNHHFKQC
-788 LAFRCN
+788 LAFKCN

-800 IKNNLPPPSALN
+800 LQSGLPLPSE
-812 NLNAL
+812 LNAL
-817 LIELSKDSVTEFR
+817 FIELSKDSVTEFR

>member
-1 MKPKSMKEKPRG
+1 
-13 AMMNILRIKMIDAGN
+13 MIDAGN

-46 ESFLKPSTLKIE
+46 ESFLKPIVSQIE
-58 EYQKSIRQIQ
+58 DYQKSIRQIQ
-68 AQFTDAPKFNEEGA
+68 VQFTDAPKFNEEGA
-82 YPQFLSCGLLQ
+82 YPQFLSCGLLEIK
-93 VRGKNGANMEFLLPK
+93 GKNGANMEFLLPK

-128 REMLMHLL
+128 REMLMRLL
-136 SSAPLVQLEV
+136 SSVPLVQLEV
-146 ILVDALSLGGI
+146 ILIDALSLGGI

-164 LDKDNDFIYQQ
+164 LNKDNDFIYQQ
-175 RILTERKEIEEALK
+175 RILTESKEIEEALK

-213 EEATDRLPLKV
+213 ENEKDPLPLKA

-265 KSAEDLK
+265 QSAEDLK
-272 KHAEFFRDTTSFER
+272 RYAEFFKDRTSFECL
-286 FKYLNVEVIN
+286 KYLSIEVIN

-316 EKKKAVKR
+316 EKKKVVKS
-324 ELKDLQR
+324 ELKALQK
-331 DKEFWTESSQYE
+331 DEKFWTKSSQYE
-343 VSVPVGW
+343 ISVPVGW
-350 DINHTEVCFKIC
+350 DINHKEVCFEIG
-362 KEQNHTL
+362 EVQNHTL

-392 YDPDEVQLFLLD
+392 YAPDEVQLFLLD

-415 DPNILEHARL
+415 DPVLEHARL

-434 GVSFLSWLCDEIKKR
+434 GVSFLSWLCDEIQKR
-449 SELFKQFNVKDLSDY
+449 AELFKQFKVKDLSDY

-481 VLFSDNS
+481 VLFSDNKS
-488 TKGKEGVERSLN
+488 TKAVEGHLN

-510 VHLVLATQ
+510 VHLALATQ
-518 TMRGG
+518 TMRGTD
-523 EIDSSIKAQIANR
+523 INPSFKAQIANR
-536 IALPMDADDS
+536 IALPMDAEDSSSVLGDDA
-546 TKILDDDVACELV
+546 ACELV
-559 RPEGIFNNNGGH
+559 RPEGIFNNNGGNR
-571 QKYHTKMSIPKA
+571 KYHTKMSIPKA

-613 ETPLKMPNTLKANE
+613 ETPLKIPNTFKANE

-632 GKKVDYEQKDLIVE
+632 GKTVDYEQKDLIVE

-657 SQDLNARIALMKLL
+657 SQDLNARIALMKL
-671 FQNIKSANKELVFC
+671 FAQNFKTANKELLFY
-685 NKEKRLIRSF
+685 NAEKRLVREL
-695 DVQKEYGITPIE
+695 DELKKHHITPMQGP
-707 NALNALDA
+707 LGSVLDTA
-715 TTNRP
+715 MNP

-727 NLNEAKEW
+727 NLNEAKEL
-735 HDKVGAEKL
+735 HDKIGVEKL
-744 KSFLEKATDNEQ
+744 RSFLEKATDNEQ
-756 YCVIFVHD
+756 YCIIFVHD
-764 FKQIKTNYHFDKLR
+764 FKQIKTNYHLDKLR

-800 IKNNLPPPSALN
+800 LQSGLPSPSEH
-812 NLNAL
+812 NAL
-817 LIELSKDSVTEFR
+817 FIELSKDSRTEFR
-830 PFSL
+830 PFSLQD

>member
-1 MKPKSMKEKPRG
+1 
-13 AMMNILRIKMIDAGN
+13 MIDAGN

-68 AQFTDAPKFNEEGA
+68 AQFTDAPQFNETSA

-128 REMLMHLL
+128 REMLMCLL
-136 SSAPLVQLEV
+136 SSTPLVQLEV
-146 ILVDALSLGGI
+146 ILVDALNLGGI

-164 LDKDNDFIYQQ
+164 LDKNNDFIYQQ
-175 RILTERKEIEEALK
+175 RILTESKEIEEVLK

-202 LAGFRDFAHYN
+202 LAGYKDFADYN
-213 EEATDRLPLKV
+213 EKAQDPLPLKA
-224 LFLSGVDA
+224 LFLSGVDS
-232 LSQNALYYLEKIM
+232 LSKDALYYLEKIM

-272 KHAEFFRDTTSFER
+272 RYAEFFKDRTSFER
-286 FKYLNVEVIN
+286 LKYLSVEVIN
-296 DQGIK
+296 DHGIQSK
-301 SQHMKDFA
+301 HMQDFA

-324 ELKDLQR
+324 ELKDLQK
-331 DKEFWTESSQYE
+331 DEKFWTESSQFK

-350 DINHTEVCFKIC
+350 DINHKEVCFEIG
-362 KEQNHTL
+362 EAQNHTL
-369 ICDHS
+369 ICGRS

-392 YDPDEVQLFLLD
+392 YAPNEVQLFLLD

-415 DPNILEHARL
+415 NPTILEHARL
-425 VSVASSVGF
+425 VSVAGSVGF
-434 GVSFLSWLCDEIKKR
+434 GVGFLSWLCKEMQER
-449 SELFKQFNVKDLSDY
+449 ANLFKQFNVKDLSDY
-464 RKHEKMPRL
+464 RKHGEMPRL

-481 VLFSDNS
+481 VLFSDNFS
-488 TKGKEGVERSLN
+488 KGKESVDQSLN

-510 VHLVLATQ
+510 VHLILATQ
-518 TMRGG
+518 TMRGTD
-523 EIDSSIKAQIANR
+523 INRSIMAQIANR
-536 IALPMDADDS
+536 IALPMDAEDSNSILNNDDA
-546 TKILDDDVACELV
+546 ACELV

-583 PDDFKSFLTKI
+583 PDNFKPFLTKI

-600 RNLTPIDR
+600 RNLTPVEH

-613 ETPLKMPNTLKANE
+613 EKPLEMPNTLKANE

-632 GKKVDYEQKDLIVE
+632 GKEADYEQKDLIVG

-657 SQDLNARIALMKLL
+657 SQDLSARIALMKLL

-695 DVQKEYGITPIE
+695 DAQKEYDITPVE
-707 NALNALDA
+707 NILSVLDTA
-715 TTNRP
+715 MNP
-720 NSALVID
+720 NSVLVID
-727 NLNEAKEW
+727 NLNEAKEL
-735 HDKVGAEKL
+735 HDKIGVEKL
-744 KSFLEKATDNEQ
+744 RSFLEKATDNEQ
-756 YCVIFVHD
+756 YCIIFAHD
-764 FKQIKTNYHFDKLR
+764 FKQINANYDSKLK
-778 ELLSNHFKQC
+778 ELLNNHFKQR
-788 LAFRCN
+788 LVFKCN

-800 IKNNLPPPSALN
+800 LKSGLLSPSE
-812 NLNAL
+812 LNAL
-817 LIELSKDSVTEFR
+817 FIELSKDSYTEFR

>member
-1 MKPKSMKEKPRG
+1 MKEKLRG
-13 AMMNILRIKMIDAGN
+13 AMMNILRIEMIDAGN

-46 ESFLKPSTLKIE
+46 ESFLKPIVSQIE
-58 EYQKSIRQIQ
+58 DYQKSIRQIQ

-82 YPQFLSCGLLQ
+82 YPQFLSCGLLEIK
-93 VRGKNGANMEFLLPK
+93 GKNGANMDFYLPK

-128 REMLMHLL
+128 REMLMRLL
-136 SSAPLVQLEV
+136 SSTPLVQLEV
-146 ILVDALSLGGI
+146 ILIDALSLGGI

-164 LDKDNDFIYQQ
+164 LNKDNDFIYQR
-175 RILTERKEIEEALK
+175 RILTESKEIEEALK

-202 LAGFRDFAHYN
+202 LAGYKDFAHYN
-213 EEATDRLPLKV
+213 EKATDPLPLKA

-272 KHAEFFRDTTSFER
+272 KHAEFFKDTTSFER

-301 SQHMKDFA
+301 SQHMQDFA

-324 ELKDLQR
+324 ELKELQK
-331 DKEFWTESSQYE
+331 DEKFWTESSQFK

-350 DINHTEVCFKIC
+350 DINHKEVCFEIGN
-362 KEQNHTL
+362 EQNHTL

-392 YDPDEVQLFLLD
+392 YAPDEVQLFLLD

-415 DPNILEHARL
+415 DPILEHARL

-434 GVSFLSWLCDEIKKR
+434 GMSFLSWLCDEIKKR
-449 SELFKQFNVKDLSDY
+449 SELFKQFKVKDLSDY

-473 IVVIDEFQ
+473 IVVVDEFQ
-481 VLFSDNS
+481 VLFSDKS
-488 TKGKEGVERSLN
+488 TQVKGSVEGSLN

-523 EIDSSIKAQIANR
+523 EIDSSFKAQIANR
-536 IALPMDADDS
+536 IALPMDAEDS
-546 TKILDDDVACELV
+546 SSVLDDDVACELV

-600 RNLTPIDR
+600 RNLAPIDR

-613 ETPLKMPNTLKANE
+613 ETALKMPNTLKANE

-695 DVQKEYGITPIE
+695 D
-707 NALNALDA
+707 A
-715 TTNRP
+715 
-720 NSALVID
+720 
-727 NLNEAKEW
+727 
-735 HDKVGAEKL
+735 
-744 KSFLEKATDNEQ
+744 
-756 YCVIFVHD
+756 
-764 FKQIKTNYHFDKLR
+764 
-778 ELLSNHFKQC
+778 
-788 LAFRCN
+788 
-794 GENLNA
+794 
-800 IKNNLPPPSALN
+800 
-812 NLNAL
+812 
-817 LIELSKDSVTEFR
+817 
-830 PFSL
+830 

>member
-1 MKPKSMKEKPRG
+1 
-13 AMMNILRIKMIDAGN
+13 MNILRIKMIDAGN

-46 ESFLKPSTLKIE
+46 ESFLKPIVSQIE
-58 EYQKSIRQIQ
+58 DYQKSIRQIQ
-68 AQFTDAPKFNEEGA
+68 AQFTDAPKFNETTT
-82 YPQFLSCGLLQ
+82 YPKFLSCGLLQ

-128 REMLMHLL
+128 REMLMRLL
-136 SSAPLVQLEV
+136 SSVPLVQLEV
-146 ILVDALSLGGI
+146 ILIDALSLGGI

-164 LDKDNDFIYQQ
+164 LNKDNDFIYQQ
-175 RILTERKEIEEALK
+175 RILTESKEIEEALK

-213 EEATDRLPLKV
+213 ENEKDPLLLKA

-265 KSAEDLK
+265 QSAEDLK
-272 KHAEFFRDTTSFER
+272 RYAEFFKDRTSFECL
-286 FKYLNVEVIN
+286 KYLSIEVIN

-316 EKKKAVKR
+316 EKKKVVKS
-324 ELKDLQR
+324 ELKALQK
-331 DKEFWTESSQYE
+331 DEKFWTKSSQYE
-343 VSVPVGW
+343 ISVPVGW
-350 DINHTEVCFKIC
+350 DINHKEVCFEIG
-362 KEQNHTL
+362 EVQNHTL

-392 YDPDEVQLFLLD
+392 YAPDEVQLFLLD

-415 DPNILEHARL
+415 DPVLEHARL
-425 VSVASSVGF
+425 VSVASSISYGIT
-434 GVSFLSWLCDEIKKR
+434 FLKWLCDEMQKR
-449 SELFKQFNVKDLSDY
+449 AELFKQFNVKDLSDY
-464 RKHEKMPRL
+464 RKHDEMPRL

-488 TKGKEGVERSLN
+488 TKAVEGHLN

-510 VHLVLATQ
+510 VHLALATQ
-518 TMRGG
+518 TMRGTD
-523 EIDSSIKAQIANR
+523 INPSFKAQIANR
-536 IALPMDADDS
+536 IALPMDAEDSSSVLGDDA
-546 TKILDDDVACELV
+546 ACELV

-571 QKYHTKMSIPKA
+571 KKYHTKMSIPKA

-600 RNLTPIDR
+600 RNLAPIDR

-632 GKKVDYEQKDLIVE
+632 GKTVDYEQKDLIVE
-646 FESNESHLLVV
+646 FESNESYLLVV

-685 NKEKRLIRSF
+685 NKEKRLIRFF
-695 DVQKEYGITPIE
+695 DAQKEYGITPVE
-707 NALNALDA
+707 NILSVLDTA
-715 TTNRP
+715 MNP
-720 NSALVID
+720 NSTLVID
-727 NLNEAKEW
+727 NLNEAKEL

-744 KSFLEKATDNEQ
+744 KSFLEKAIDNEQ
-756 YCVIFVHD
+756 YCIIFAHD
-764 FKQIKTNYHFDKLR
+764 FRQIKTNYHFDKLKD
-778 ELLSNHFKQC
+778 LLNHHFKQC

-800 IKNNLPPPSALN
+800 IKSDLPPISV
-812 NLNAL
+812 LNAL
-817 LIELSKDSVTEFR
+817 LIELSKDSRTEFR

>member
-1 MKPKSMKEKPRG
+1 
-13 AMMNILRIKMIDAGN
+13 MNILRINMIDAGN

-46 ESFLKPSTLKIE
+46 ESFLKPIVSRIE
-58 EYQKSIRQIQ
+58 DYQKSIRQIQ
-68 AQFTDAPKFNEEGA
+68 AQFTDAPQFNEIGA
-82 YPQFLSCGLLQ
+82 YPKFLSCGLLEIK
-93 VRGKNGANMEFLLPK
+93 GKNGANMDFCLPK

-128 REMLMHLL
+128 REMLMRLL

-146 ILVDALSLGGI
+146 ILVDALSLWGI

-164 LDKDNDFIYQQ
+164 LNKDNDFIYQQ
-175 RILTERKEIEEALK
+175 RILTESKEIEEALK

-213 EEATDRLPLKV
+213 ENATDPLPLKA

-272 KHAEFFRDTTSFER
+272 KHAEFFKDTTSFER
-286 FKYLNVEVIN
+286 LKYLSVEVIN

-324 ELKDLQR
+324 ELKDLQK
-331 DKEFWTESSQYE
+331 DKEFWTKSSQYE

-350 DINHTEVCFKIC
+350 DINHKEVCFEIG

-392 YDPDEVQLFLLD
+392 YAPDEVQLFLLD

-425 VSVASSVGF
+425 VSVASSVGY
-434 GVSFLSWLCDEIKKR
+434 GTSFLSWLCKEMQKR
-449 SELFKQFNVKDLSDY
+449 AELFKQFNVKDLSDY

-481 VLFSDNS
+481 VLFSDS
-488 TKGKEGVERSLN
+488 TTKEKDRVEAYL
-500 TLLKKGRSYG
+500 TTILKKGRSYG
-510 VHLVLATQ
+510 VHLILATQ
-518 TMRGG
+518 TMRGTD
-523 EIDSSIKAQIANR
+523 INRSIMAQIANR
-536 IALPMDADDS
+536 IALPMDVEDSNSILNNDDA
-546 TKILDDDVACELV
+546 ACELV
-559 RPEGIFNNNGGH
+559 RPESIFNNNGGH
-571 QKYHTKMSIPKA
+571 QKCHTKMSIPKA
-583 PDDFKSFLTKI
+583 PDDFKPFIKKI
-594 HAEFNQ
+594 HRDFNQ
-600 RNLTPIDR
+600 RNLTPIEH

-613 ETPLKMPNTLKANE
+613 EKPLEMPNTLKANE

-632 GKKVDYEQKDLIVE
+632 GKEADYEQKDLIVG

-657 SQDLNARIALMKLL
+657 RQDLSARIALMKL
-671 FQNIKSANKELVFC
+671 FAQNFKTANKELLFY
-685 NKEKRLIRSF
+685 NAKKRLVREL
-695 DVQKEYGITPIE
+695 DELKKHHITPMQGP
-707 NALNALDA
+707 LGSVLDTA
-715 TTNRP
+715 I
-720 NSALVID
+720 SSSSVLVID
-727 NLNEAKEW
+727 NLNEAKEL
-735 HDKVGAEKL
+735 HNKIGVEKL
-744 KSFLEKATDNEQ
+744 RSFLEKATDNEQ
-756 YCVIFVHD
+756 YCIIFAHD
-764 FKQIKTNYHFDKLR
+764 LKQIQANYDSVKLK
-778 ELLSNHFKQC
+778 ELLNNHFKQC

-794 GENLNA
+794 EENLNA
-800 IKNNLPPPSALN
+800 LQSGLPSPSEH
-812 NLNAL
+812 NAL
-817 LIELSKDSVTEFR
+817 FIELSKDSVTEFR
-830 PFSL
+830 TFSL

>member
-1 MKPKSMKEKPRG
+1 
-13 AMMNILRIKMIDAGN
+13 MIDAGN

-33 DDALDKVVAKKEP
+33 DDTLDRVIAKKEP
-46 ESFLKPSTLKIE
+46 ESFLKPIVSQIE
-58 EYQKSIRQIQ
+58 NYQKSIRQIQ

-82 YPQFLSCGLLQ
+82 YPKFLSCGLLH
-93 VRGKNGANMEFLLPK
+93 VRGKNGANMEFCLPK

-164 LDKDNDFIYQQ
+164 LHKDNDFIYQR
-175 RILTERKEIEEALK
+175 RILTESKEIEEALK

-202 LAGFRDFAHYN
+202 LAGYKDFAHYN
-213 EEATDRLPLKV
+213 EEATDPLPLKA
-224 LFLSGVDA
+224 LFLSGVDT
-232 LSQNALYYLEKIM
+232 LSKDALYYLEKIM

-272 KHAEFFRDTTSFER
+272 RYAEFFRDITSFER
-286 FKYLNVEVIN
+286 LKYLNVEVIN
-296 DQGIK
+296 DQGIQ
-301 SQHMKDFA
+301 SQHMQDFA

-324 ELKDLQR
+324 ELKDLQK
-331 DKEFWTESSQYE
+331 DEKFWTKSSQYE

-350 DINHTEVCFKIC
+350 DINHKEVCFEIGKA
-362 KEQNHTL
+362 QNHTL

-392 YDPDEVQLFLLD
+392 YALDEVQLFLLD
-404 YKEGVEFNAYT
+404 YKEGVEFNAYVA
-415 DPNILEHARL
+415 DPTLEHARL
-425 VSVASSVGF
+425 VSVASSVGY
-434 GVSFLSWLCDEIKKR
+434 GMSFLSWLCKEMQER
-449 SELFKQFNVKDLSDY
+449 ANLFKQFNVKDLSDY
-464 RKHEKMPRL
+464 RKHEKMSRL

-481 VLFSDNS
+481 VLFSDNKS
-488 TKGKEGVERSLN
+488 TKAVEGHLN

-518 TMRGG
+518 TMRGTD
-523 EIDSSIKAQIANR
+523 INPSFKAQIANR

-546 TKILDDDVACELV
+546 TKILDDDVACGLQK
-559 RPEGIFNNNGGH
+559 PEGIFNNNGGH

-600 RNLTPIDR
+600 RNLASIDR

-613 ETPLKMPNTLKANE
+613 ETPLKMPNILKANE

-695 DVQKEYGITPIE
+695 DVQKEYGITPVE
-707 NALNALDA
+707 NILSVLDTA
-715 TTNRP
+715 MNP

-727 NLNEAKEW
+727 NLNEAKEL
-735 HDKVGAEKL
+735 HDKIGVEKL

-756 YCVIFVHD
+756 YCVIFAHD
-764 FKQIKTNYHFDKLR
+764 FRQIKTNYHLDKLK

-800 IKNNLPPPSALN
+800 IQSDLPSPSK
-812 NLNAL
+812 LNAL
-817 LIELSKDSVTEFR
+817 FIELSKDSVTEFR
-830 PFSL
+830 PFNLQD